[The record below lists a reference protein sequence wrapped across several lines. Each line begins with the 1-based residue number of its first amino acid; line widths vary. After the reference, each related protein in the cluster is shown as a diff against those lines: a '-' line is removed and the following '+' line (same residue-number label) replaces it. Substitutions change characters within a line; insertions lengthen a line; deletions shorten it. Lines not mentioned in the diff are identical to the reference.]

1 MGRHSIEFTGNIRQT
16 KPMSQSPRA
25 EQSSGRVCI
34 PHQSFAICVGIPLL
48 APLLAAAPD
57 IPFGHWRFSFTF
69 PDFNWDLFG
78 IAVAILYLLLFSIL
92 FGFIALTISPVY
104 CAGVFLKNIPL
115 VYWIALSAYLCAVI
129 MGYGKAY
136 RSLGGD
142 GLELLGTSVL
152 AAFAAICG
160 AAAGFLLDRISAN
173 ETIQLW
179 IVRIALTAAVL
190 VSLTWSVVDA
200 STFDER
206 ESAWRRSRGLS
217 DLSTVARSEKKSP
230 VACLGHASADNK
242 IRLFSET
249 ECTRNLGGNYYSNGE
264 CLKTKGGSY
273 SWDLREMNRRCP

>member
-1 MGRHSIEFTGNIRQT
+1 M
-16 KPMSQSPRA
+16 
-25 EQSSGRVCI
+25 
-34 PHQSFAICVGIPLL
+34 
-48 APLLAAAPD
+48 
-57 IPFGHWRFSFTF
+57 
-69 PDFNWDLFG
+69 
-78 IAVAILYLLLFSIL
+78 
-92 FGFIALTISPVY
+92 ALSISPVY
-104 CAGVFLKNIPL
+104 CAGVFLKYIPL

-160 AAAGFLLDRISAN
+160 ATAGFLLDRISAN

-179 IVRIALTAAVL
+179 MVRIALTAAVL

-217 DLSTVARSEKKSP
+217 DSNIAPRPEKQLP
-230 VACLGHASADNK
+230 VACLGHASPDNR
-242 IRLFSET
+242 IRLFSEN
-249 ECTRNLGGNYYSNGE
+249 ECAQDLGGNYYSNGE
-264 CLKTKGGSY
+264 CLKKQGGSH